1 MKQKIKNIIS
11 YFLWFLIILISV
23 SSSWLVNQFGN
34 SDFEQYLYHLFGPKI
49 GSNNDIFYLYFK
61 QTIPMVLGI
70 FIVIMV
76 GLLIVRKFFAPSH
89 SYLKVCFKGYEKRF
103 SIPGITF
110 LTKHI
115 LPISF
120 LLLMFASYSSLK
132 EIGFVDYAID
142 KSNYSLLYEE
152 YYVEPTKKNLS
163 FPEEKRNLILI
174 YVESLETS
182 YAFTKNSGYDEGNII
197 PNLSELASNNI
208 NFSNTDGFGGAYPVV
223 GTGWTVAGLFST
235 MSGLP
240 LTANM
245 DYNTEEKY
253 NRFMP
258 GAIILGDIL
267 KDAGYRQKFVLGSSI
282 EFANRNTMFESHGQ
296 YEILDYI
303 EAKEE
308 GRIPSDYHVWWGYED
323 SKMFDYAKES
333 VLDLANGDQ
342 PFNLILL
349 TANTHFVGG
358 YLEDSCSAVFDDD
371 YSNAILCSD
380 TMIANFISWLQEQD
394 FYDNTTV
401 VITGDHLTMDQIWA
415 QTLIDDG
422 YERTIFNTFL
432 NSPIEPTQEKNRV
445 FTQFDLFPT
454 ILASIGVRIEGN
466 RLGLGTNLFSDV
478 STLPEELGLDYF
490 NEQLAMNSKYYN
502 NHFVYAILD

>member
-61 QTIPMVLGI
+61 QTLPMVIGI

-76 GLLIVRKFFAPSH
+76 GLFIIRKFFAPSH
-89 SYLKVCFKGYEKRF
+89 SYLNICFKGHERRF

-120 LLLMFASYSSLK
+120 VFLLFASYSSLK

-142 KSNYSLLYEE
+142 KSNYSQLYEE

-208 NFSNTDGFGGAYPVV
+208 NFSNTD
-223 GTGWTVAGLFST
+223 
-235 MSGLP
+235 
-240 LTANM
+240 
-245 DYNTEEKY
+245 
-253 NRFMP
+253 
-258 GAIILGDIL
+258 
-267 KDAGYRQKFVLGSSI
+267 
-282 EFANRNTMFESHGQ
+282 
-296 YEILDYI
+296 
-303 EAKEE
+303 
-308 GRIPSDYHVWWGYED
+308 
-323 SKMFDYAKES
+323 
-333 VLDLANGDQ
+333 
-342 PFNLILL
+342 
-349 TANTHFVGG
+349 
-358 YLEDSCSAVFDDD
+358 
-371 YSNAILCSD
+371 
-380 TMIANFISWLQEQD
+380 
-394 FYDNTTV
+394 
-401 VITGDHLTMDQIWA
+401 
-415 QTLIDDG
+415 
-422 YERTIFNTFL
+422 
-432 NSPIEPTQEKNRV
+432 
-445 FTQFDLFPT
+445 
-454 ILASIGVRIEGN
+454 
-466 RLGLGTNLFSDV
+466 
-478 STLPEELGLDYF
+478 
-490 NEQLAMNSKYYN
+490 
-502 NHFVYAILD
+502 